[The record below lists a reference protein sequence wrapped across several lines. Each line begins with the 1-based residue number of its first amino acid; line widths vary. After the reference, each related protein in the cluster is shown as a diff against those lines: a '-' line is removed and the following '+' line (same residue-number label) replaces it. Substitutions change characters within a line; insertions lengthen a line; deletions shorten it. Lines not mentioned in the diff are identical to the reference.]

1 MAVSTSSVPAAP
13 RKRDRLLTP
22 KQLAEMTQLSV
33 KTIYSYAQRGLIP
46 DPVHIQS
53 SVRFWESE
61 ILDWLERQTY
71 RPRPVSGNGA
81 KRRPN

>member
-1 MAVSTSSVPAAP
+1 MAASPSALPAT
-13 RKRDRLLTP
+13 RRNGDRLMTAM
-22 KQLAEMTQLSV
+22 QVAEMTQLSV

-53 SVRFWESE
+53 SIRFWESE

-71 RPRPVSGNGA
+71 RPRPVNGNGA
-81 KRRPN
+81 KRRTQ